1 MTILHVTMIMLH
13 VDTTFFGMQR
23 AEVYPHSLT
32 KYIGHYHSTNKHYY
46 YIIHVT
52 EQDVGLSF

>member
-1 MTILHVTMIMLH
+1 MHVTMIMLH
-13 VDTTFFGMQR
+13 DDTTFFGMQR

-32 KYIGHYHSTNKHYY
+32 KYIGHNHFTNKNYNL
-46 YIIHVT
+46 IIHAT